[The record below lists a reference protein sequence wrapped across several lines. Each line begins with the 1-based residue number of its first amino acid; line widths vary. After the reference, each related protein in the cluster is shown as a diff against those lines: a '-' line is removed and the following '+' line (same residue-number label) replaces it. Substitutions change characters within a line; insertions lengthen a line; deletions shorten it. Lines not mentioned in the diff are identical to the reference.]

1 MYHAPCLY
9 PKMNGCMVI
18 CLPQGQILYLKLL
31 SPFCTILGPILFPF
45 FVALHK
51 GFRYECQMMAVNIHG
66 SDSLQIEEWQFR
78 QIGSKHGF
86 KNIKENSKI
95 KENHQGFNN
104 I

>member
-1 MYHAPCLY
+1 MHGNLSSSGTNTLF
-9 PKMNGCMVI
+9 KTM
-18 CLPQGQILYLKLL
+18 

-51 GFRYECQMMAVNIHG
+51 GFKYECQMMAVNIHG
-66 SDSLQIEEWQFR
+66 SDSLQIEEWQLKFR

-104 I
+104 IWHLIKI

>member
-1 MYHAPCLY
+1 MHGNLSSSGTNTLF
-9 PKMNGCMVI
+9 KTI
-18 CLPQGQILYLKLL
+18 
-31 SPFCTILGPILFPF
+31 SPFCSILSPILFPF

-51 GFRYECQMMAVNIHG
+51 GFRYEYQMMAVNIHG
-66 SDSLQIEEWQFR
+66 SDSLQIEEWQLKFR

-104 I
+104 IWHLIQI

>member
-1 MYHAPCLY
+1 MYHAPCLH

-18 CLPQGQILYLKLL
+18 CLPRTNTLFKTM

-51 GFRYECQMMAVNIHG
+51 GFRYEYQMMAVNIHG

-95 KENHQGFNN
+95 KETRKGFNN